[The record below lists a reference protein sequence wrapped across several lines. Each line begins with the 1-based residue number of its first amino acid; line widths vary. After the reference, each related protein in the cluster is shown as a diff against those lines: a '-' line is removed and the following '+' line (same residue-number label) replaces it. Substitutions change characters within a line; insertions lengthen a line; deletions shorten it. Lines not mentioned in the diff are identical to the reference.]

1 MSLGSI
7 GSNSASEFFETIIY
21 QTAYTEAQG
30 QIRDMSKDIQSS
42 IVKDALESSMTV
54 LSAGLIFMLIRKQE
68 DFIEKIF
75 AVAQSMVV
83 LLLGSQYAQKIAGK
97 IGNLKGLKLFKKLSL
112 FRSSYADRVATAG
125 LVVSHTGNHMHA
137 SASSKQTS
145 SVVGDITGVKE
156 HVVNKEKLNLAVGG
170 TMAQRYNETLMF
182 KLFTKSFS
190 PNDEMMIKKMV
201 GKDAGAVLKAED
213 LNKVA
218 DFMFVTDSEG
228 NITGLTEQL
237 FSLINGLGY
246 VHHNTKG

>member
-7 GSNSASEFFETIIY
+7 GENSASEFFETIIY

-30 QIRDMSKDIQSS
+30 QIRDFTKDIKSEV
-42 IVKDALESSMTV
+42 VKDALESAMTV

-75 AVAQSMVV
+75 LTAQTLVT

-97 IGNLKGLKLFKKLSL
+97 LGNMKGLKLFKKLSL

-125 LVVSHTGNHMHA
+125 LVINQTGNHMHA
-137 SASSKQTS
+137 SSSSKQSTS
-145 SVVGDITGVKE
+145 IVSDVTGVKE
-156 HVVNKEKLNLAVGG
+156 HVINKEKLQHSVGSD
-170 TMAQRYNETLMF
+170 MAKRYSETLMF

-190 PNDEMMIKKMV
+190 PNDAVMIKKMI
-201 GKDAGAVLKAED
+201 GKDAGATLEIDD

-218 DFMFVTDSEG
+218 DFMFVKDVDG
-228 NITGLTEQL
+228 NVTGLTEQL

-246 VHHNTKG
+246 VHQNKVG

>member
-7 GSNSASEFFETIIY
+7 GENSASEFFETIIY

-30 QIRDMSKDIQSS
+30 QIRDFTKDIKSAV
-42 IVKDALESSMTV
+42 VKDALESAMTV

-68 DFIEKIF
+68 DFIEGIIATAKTL
-75 AVAQSMVV
+75 VV

-112 FRSSYADRVATAG
+112 FRSSYSDRVATAN
-125 LVVSHTGNHMHA
+125 LVVNQAGNHMHA
-137 SASSKQTS
+137 SSTSKQSTS
-145 SVVGDITGVKE
+145 IVSDVTAVKE
-156 HVVNKEKLNLAVGG
+156 HVVNKENLNHTVGSN
-170 TMAQRYNETLMF
+170 MAQRYNETLMF

-190 PNDEMMIKKMV
+190 PADEVMIKKMV
-201 GKDAGAVLKAED
+201 GKDAGAKLQAED

-218 DFMFVTDSEG
+218 DFMFVSDSEG

-246 VHHNTKG
+246 VHHNKV

>member
-7 GSNSASEFFETIIY
+7 GENSASEFFETIIY

-30 QIRDMSKDIQSS
+30 QIKDMTKDIKSS

-68 DFIEKIF
+68 DFIEKVF
-75 AVAQSMVV
+75 LTAKTMVI
-83 LLLGSQYAQKIAGK
+83 LLLGSEFAKKMGGK
-97 IGNLKGLKLFKKLSL
+97 LMGMRGVKLFKKISM
-112 FRSSYADRVATAG
+112 FRSSYSDRVATAG
-125 LVVSHTGNHMHA
+125 LVVNHAGNQMTA
-137 SASSKQTS
+137 STSSKQSS
-145 SVVGDITGVKE
+145 SVVSDVTGVKE
-156 HVVNKEKLNLAVGG
+156 HVINKEKLNHAVGSD
-170 TMAQRYNETLMF
+170 MAKRYSETLMF

-190 PNDEMMIKKMV
+190 PADEMMIKKMV
-201 GKDAGAVLKAED
+201 GKEQGAVLHADD

-218 DFMFVTDSEG
+218 DFMFVTDSNG

-246 VHHNTKG
+246 VHHNKV